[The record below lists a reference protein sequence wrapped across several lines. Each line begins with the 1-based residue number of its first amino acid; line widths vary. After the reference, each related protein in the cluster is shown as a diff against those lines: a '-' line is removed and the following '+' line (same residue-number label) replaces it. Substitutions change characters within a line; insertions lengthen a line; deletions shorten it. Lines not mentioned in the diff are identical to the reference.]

1 MELMNR
7 EDLFKLAKAARNNA
21 PLTYS
26 KDENYTAEMVNDA
39 LRAQFELLGG
49 SLQAFRRN
57 KNTIFE
63 LIENTIDEV
72 LPVKVM
78 QQYERFADVQSI
90 AQGDQAVFKLRIT
103 EAARKR
109 AKAFVTR
116 VGLAGRYETFQ
127 LDGMELRVATSAI
140 GGACR
145 IGFEEFLDGRYSFA
159 DFTDI
164 MLEAMDEYIYQEIVK
179 ALAATIEKLPANNK
193 VVFAG
198 FDEASMDRLLSIS
211 DSYGSGRSTIFCT
224 QEFASKMLPQDKFVS
239 EDMKNRLWRDG
250 YLGDYKGHSV
260 IMLQQSMLDATNTEK
275 VVDPSQAYIFASIAG
290 NEKPV
295 KIVFEGQTAVRTVTD
310 NDDWSTDMQTYKKF
324 GVAVFSNPSI
334 CSYQN
339 TDLKKTV
346 A

>member
-26 KDENYTAEMVNDA
+26 KDENYTAEMVNEA

-90 AQGDQAVFKLRIT
+90 AQGDQAIFKLRIT

-127 LDGMELRVATSAI
+127 LDGTELRVATSAI

-179 ALAATIEKLPANNK
+179 ALAATVEKLPANNK

-198 FDEASMDRLLSIS
+198 FDEASMDRLLAIS

-224 QEFASKMLPQDKFVS
+224 QEFASKMLPQDKFIS

>member
-39 LRAQFELLGG
+39 LRTQFELLGG

-90 AQGDQAVFKLRIT
+90 AQGDQAIFKLRIT

-127 LDGMELRVATSAI
+127 LDGTELRVATSAI

-179 ALAATIEKLPANNK
+179 ALAATVEKLPANNK

-224 QEFASKMLPQDKFVS
+224 QEFASKMLPQDKFIS

>member
-26 KDENYTAEMVNDA
+26 KDENYTAEMVNEA

-90 AQGDQAVFKLRIT
+90 AQGDQAIFKIRIT

-127 LDGMELRVATSAI
+127 LDSTELRVATSAI

-179 ALAATIEKLPANNK
+179 ALAATVEKLPANNK

-198 FDEASMDRLLSIS
+198 FDEASMDRLLAVS

-224 QEFASKMLPQDKFVS
+224 QEFASKMLPQDKFIS

-339 TDLKKTV
+339 TDLKKVV

>member
-26 KDENYTAEMVNDA
+26 KDENYTAEMVNEA

-90 AQGDQAVFKLRIT
+90 AQGDQAIFKLRIT

-127 LDGMELRVATSAI
+127 LDGTELRVATSAI

-179 ALAATIEKLPANNK
+179 ALAATVEKLPANNK

-198 FDEASMDRLLSIS
+198 FDEASMDRLLAIS

-224 QEFASKMLPQDKFVS
+224 QEFASKMLPQDKFIS

-339 TDLKKTV
+339 TDLKKAV

>member
-7 EDLFKLAKAARNNA
+7 EDLFKLAKAAAHNTS
-21 PLTYS
+21 LTYS
-26 KDENYTAEMVNDA
+26 NNENYSAEMVNDA
-39 LRAQFELLGG
+39 LRTQFEVLGG

-63 LIENTIDEV
+63 LIENTIDEI
-72 LPVKVM
+72 LPNKVM
-78 QQYERFADVQSI
+78 QQYERFADVQTV

-127 LDGMELRVATSAI
+127 LDGTELRVATSAI
-140 GGACR
+140 GGAVR

-260 IMLQQSMLDATNTEK
+260 VMLQQSMVDATNTEK